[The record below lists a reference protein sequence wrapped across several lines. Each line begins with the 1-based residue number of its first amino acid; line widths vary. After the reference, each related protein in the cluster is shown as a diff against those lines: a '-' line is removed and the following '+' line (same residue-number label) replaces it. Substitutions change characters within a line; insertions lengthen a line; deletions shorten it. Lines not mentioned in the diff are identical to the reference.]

1 MTSFVKLILL
11 TITIIGTFLSLLS
24 AQEVED
30 YAVVSMYENRG
41 EMLVYENNR
50 SKTSFKDINVSFSL
64 LKSNNKAITINKIK
78 SHDKAFKPVPKTEKF
93 QDDNVT
99 YWLKV
104 DLGTAFP
111 SGRFVYTYADA
122 DFTDNTILPS
132 QQLEKFVLDG
142 AQNMKFT
149 YTQGVDPQVYYFKL
163 VPKHYRIPFRFVYVS
178 TPATFYSYLS
188 KSSHI
193 QLILGLILGLII
205 MAGIYNAAMYYYN
218 RDKAFLYYALM
229 QLFMSLI
236 LYNYSGAYTWDE
248 GSFFSRNIIYMNV
261 ISLITALFATL
272 FTISFLDVHKTM
284 PKIYTMSRITIVIL
298 ILDMFTSLLNR
309 SLLIEY
315 YILPF
320 LMLILI
326 YAGYKRM
333 RQGYKPAHFYLAG
346 WTVLT
351 ISVFLNIFQ
360 IGYEVLLID
369 PLYIGA
375 ATEAILFS
383 LALSY
388 KIRLVHKAKEEQKE
402 LLVHQSKLASMGE
415 MIGNIAHQWR
425 QPLTHL
431 GYTLMNIGEAQKY
444 GELDDATL
452 NKKIDEANTQLHFM
466 SQTIDDFK
474 DFYAPNKTK
483 EDFSL
488 FSATKETLEIMKNT
502 LKQKDIKTQINIKE
516 DTTIHNYKNEYKQV
530 LLNLLS
536 NAKDALIERNISAPY
551 IYITIDKESVYVE
564 DNAGGIKK
572 DVIKRIFEPYF
583 STKESN
589 TGIGL
594 YMSKMI
600 AERNMGMKLI
610 VQNNTEGAVFTL
622 KFT

>member
-1 MTSFVKLILL
+1 MKLILL
-11 TITIIGTFLSLLS
+11 TITIICIFLSLLS

-30 YAVVSMYENRG
+30 YAVVSIYEDRG
-41 EMLVYENNR
+41 VTLVYESNR
-50 SKTSFKDINVSFSL
+50 SKTIFKDINVSFSL
-64 LKSNNKAITINKIK
+64 LKSNDETITIDNIK
-78 SHDKAFKPVPKTEKF
+78 NHSKAFKPVPKTETF

-111 SGRFVYTYADA
+111 SGRFVYSYADA

-142 AQNMKFT
+142 VQDMKFT
-149 YTQGVDPQVYYFKL
+149 YKQGVDPQIYYFKL

-188 KSSHI
+188 KSSHV

-218 RDKAFLYYALM
+218 RDKAFLYYALL
-229 QLFMSLI
+229 QLFMALL
-236 LYNYSGAYTWDE
+236 LYDYSGANFWNET
-248 GSFFSRNIIYMNV
+248 SFFCRNLSYDSIV
-261 ISLITALFATL
+261 SLLASLFATL
-272 FTISFLDVHKTM
+272 FTISFLETKKYL
-284 PKIYTMSRITIVIL
+284 PKIDTILRWSIVIL
-298 ILDMFTSLLNR
+298 LSDMFISLFYR
-309 SLLIEY
+309 SLLVEY
-315 YILPF
+315 YLLPF
-320 LMLILI
+320 LMLPFL

-333 RQGYKPAHFYLAG
+333 RQGYKPARFYLAG
-346 WTVLT
+346 WTALT
-351 ISVFLNIFQ
+351 LSVFLSVFQ
-360 IGYEVLLID
+360 IDYEVLLID

-388 KIRLVHKAKEEQKE
+388 KIRLVHKEKEEQKE

-431 GYTLMNIGEAQKY
+431 GYTLMNIGEAQKH
-444 GELDDATL
+444 GELTDATL
-452 NKKIDEANTQLHFM
+452 EKKIDEANTQLNFM

-474 DFYAPNKTK
+474 DFYAPNKEK
-483 EDFSL
+483 ENFSL
-488 FSATKETLEIMKNT
+488 AAATRETLDIISNT
-502 LKQKDIKTQINIKE
+502 LKLSDIKTELVTID
-516 DTTIHNYKNEYKQV
+516 DTQVYNYKNEYKQV

-536 NAKDALIERNISAPY
+536 NAKDVLVERATKAPK
-551 IYITIDKESVYVE
+551 IRIRIDSHTVSVE
-564 DNAGGIKK
+564 DNAGGIMPN
-572 DVIKRIFEPYF
+572 VLPHIFEPYY
-583 STKESN
+583 STKEGNS
-589 TGIGL
+589 GIGL

-600 AERNMGMKLI
+600 VEKNMKG
-610 VQNNTEGAVFTL
+610 EL
-622 KFT
+622 KVDTSDDKTIFCISF

>member
-1 MTSFVKLILL
+1 MKLILL
-11 TITIIGTFLSLLS
+11 TITIISTFLSLVS

-30 YAVVSMYENRG
+30 YAMVSIYENRG
-41 EMLVYENNR
+41 ETLVYESNK

-64 LKSNNKAITINKIK
+64 LKNNDEAITIDNIK
-78 SHDKAFKPVPKTEKF
+78 SHTKAFKPVPKTEKF

-104 DLGTAFP
+104 DLGTFFP
-111 SGRFVYTYADA
+111 SGRFVYSYADA

-142 AQNMKFT
+142 VQSMKFT
-149 YTQGVDPQVYYFKL
+149 YNQGVDPQVYYFKL

-178 TPATFYSYLS
+178 TPTTFYSYIS
-188 KSSHI
+188 KDAHI

-248 GSFFSRNIIYMNV
+248 GSFFSRNIVYLNV

-284 PKIYTMSRITIVIL
+284 PKIYAMSRITIIIL
-298 ILDMFTSLLNR
+298 LLDMISSLLYN

-315 YILPF
+315 YIMPF

-333 RQGYKPAHFYLAG
+333 RQDYKPARFYLAG
-346 WTVLT
+346 WVVLT
-351 ISVFLNIFQ
+351 IAVFLNIFQ
-360 IGYEVLLID
+360 VGYKYTIID

-388 KIRLVHKAKEEQKE
+388 KIRLVHKEKEAQKE

-431 GYTLMNIGEAQKY
+431 GYTLMNIGEAQKH

-474 DFYAPNKTK
+474 EFYAPHKEK

-488 FSATKETLEIMKNT
+488 ADATQETLEIMMNT
-502 LKQKDIKTQINIKE
+502 LKQNNIETQVIVKD
-516 DTTIHNYKNEYKQV
+516 DSTIHNYKNEYKQV

-536 NAKDALIERNISAPY
+536 NAKDVLIERNIQMPK
-551 IYITIDKESVYVE
+551 ITIDIDKNLVSIH
-564 DNAGGIKK
+564 DNAGGIDKE
-572 DVIKRIFEPYF
+572 IITRIYEPYF
-583 STKESN
+583 TTKEGNS
-589 TGIGL
+589 GIGL

-600 AERNMGMKLI
+600 VERNMQG
-610 VQNNTEGAVFTL
+610 TL
-622 KFT
+622 KMKNSDKGAKFTIDFNSF

>member
-1 MTSFVKLILL
+1 MKSFTKLILL
-11 TITIIGTFLSLLS
+11 TISIISTFLSLVS

-30 YAVVSMYENRG
+30 YAMVSIYENRG
-41 EMLVYENNR
+41 ETLIYESNR

-64 LKSNNKAITINKIK
+64 LKSSDAAITIENIK
-78 SHDKAFKPVPKTEKF
+78 SHDSAFKPVPKTEKF

-104 DLGTAFP
+104 DLGTTFP

-142 AQNMKFT
+142 VQDMKFT

-163 VPKHYRIPFRFVYVS
+163 VLKHYRIPFRFVYVS
-178 TPATFYSYLS
+178 TAATFYGFIS

-218 RDKAFLYYALM
+218 RDKSFLYYALL
-229 QLFMSLI
+229 QLFMALL
-236 LYNYSGAYTWDE
+236 LYDYSGANLWDE
-248 GSFFSRNIIYMNV
+248 TSFFCRNLSYQSIVSLLASLFASYFTIVFLETKKYLPKVDTLLKWGIVIIISDIS
-261 ISLITALFATL
+261 ISLF
-272 FTISFLDVHKTM
+272 
-284 PKIYTMSRITIVIL
+284 Y
-298 ILDMFTSLLNR
+298 R
-309 SLLIEY
+309 SLLTEY
-315 YILPF
+315 YLLPF
-320 LMLILI
+320 LMLPFL
-326 YAGYKRM
+326 YAGYKRI
-333 RQGYKPAHFYLAG
+333 RQSYKPARFYLAG
-346 WTVLT
+346 WTALT
-351 ISVFLNIFQ
+351 LSVFLNIFQ
-360 IGYEVLLID
+360 IGYKYTIID

-388 KIRLVHKAKEEQKE
+388 KIRLVHKEKEEQKE

-431 GYTLMNIGEAQKY
+431 GYTLMNIGEAQKH
-444 GELDDATL
+444 GELDDTTL
-452 NKKIDEANTQLHFM
+452 HKKIDEANAQLNFM

-488 FSATKETLEIMKNT
+488 RVATEETLEIMKNT

-516 DTTIHNYKNEYKQV
+516 DSTIHNYKNEYKQV

-536 NAKDALIERNISAPY
+536 NAKDALIERNITAPT
-551 IYITIDKESVYVE
+551 IYITIDKENVSVE

-572 DVIKRIFEPYF
+572 DVLKRIFEPYF
-583 STKESN
+583 STKEGNS
-589 TGIGL
+589 GIGL

-600 AERNMGMKLI
+600 LERNMGAKLS
-610 VQNNTEGAVFTL
+610 VKNSTKGAEFTL